1 MSPQYIVAHDVGTG
15 GNKAVLA
22 DTEGKVYA
30 SAFQPYAVHYP
41 RPDWAE
47 QEPEDWWRAVA
58 TTTRQVLERSG
69 VAPRDVVACV
79 FMTQMIGIVPMGRVG
94 AGAGPAPSATE
105 GPALSL
111 PATYEP
117 LRPAIIWLDGRAPQQ
132 AERIMRRFLG
142 PQVFALVAGTPLS
155 GKDGLPKLLW
165 LKEKEPQVYDRMACF
180 LDVNGYLTYRAT
192 GQMVF
197 EWSCAS
203 AFCLDLKSKDWMRG
217 IIRYIGLDQAK
228 FPPLVR
234 STERVGG
241 MTAEAARECGLLEGT
256 PVFGG
261 GGDAPGAAVGSGAVG
276 EGDGH
281 IYLGT
286 SGWVGVVTRK
296 TPTGR
301 HGVVSIQS
309 SDPNKALLFAEMETA
324 GACLKWVADEFYQA
338 EQADPHVPNVYAL
351 MDEKVGTVPPGA
363 DFLICTPWM
372 YGERSPVSDTW
383 VRSTFFN
390 LSADHT
396 REHLLRAV
404 YEGVAY
410 NLRWMIEIVEKHFG
424 FPMPALRVIGGGAL
438 GGPWMQII
446 ADVTGRRVET
456 VANPQEAGAVGAA
469 LTAAV
474 GLGVYPD
481 FEALKQVVH
490 VAREFEPQPC
500 NAETYDCL
508 YRAYRR
514 IYGCLRELYREVNE
528 VRFGECKQ

>member
-1 MSPQYIVAHDVGTG
+1 MKYIVAHDVGTG
-15 GNKAVLA
+15 GNKAVLV
-22 DTEGKVYA
+22 DTEGTIHA
-30 SAFQPYAVHYP
+30 TAFAPYPVHYP

-58 TTTRQVLERSG
+58 QTTRSVLEQAG
-69 VAPRDVVACV
+69 VNPKDVLGVTHS
-79 FMTQMIGIVPMGRVG
+79 TQLLGIVPMGADGR
-94 AGAGPAPSATE
+94 
-105 GPALSL
+105 
-111 PATYEP
+111 P
-117 LRPAIIWLDGRAPQQ
+117 LRRAIIWLDGRAPRQ
-132 AERIMRRFLG
+132 AQRIMRKFLG
-142 PQVFALVAGTPLS
+142 PRVFAAVAGAELT

-165 LKEKEPQVYDRMACF
+165 LKENEPSVYKGMTCF

-192 GQMVF
+192 GEMVF

-203 AFCLDLKSKDWMRG
+203 AFGFDLKKKDWLRG
-217 IIRYIGLDQAK
+217 IIGYIGIDLEK

-234 STERVGG
+234 SIDRVGG

-261 GGDAPGAAVGSGAVG
+261 CGDAQGAAVGSGAVG

-286 SGWVGVVTRK
+286 SGWVGVVTRR

-301 HGVVSIQS
+301 HGVVAIQAA
-309 SDPNKALLFAEMETA
+309 DPDKAFLFAEMETA
-324 GACLKWVADEFYQA
+324 GACLQWIADQFYRE
-338 EQADPHVPNVYAL
+338 EQADPNIPNVYAL
-351 MDEKVGTVPPGA
+351 MDEEVKTIPPGSE
-363 DFLICTPWM
+363 FLVFTPWM
-372 YGERSPVSDTW
+372 YGERAPVSDVF

-410 NLRWMIEIVEKHFG
+410 NLRWMIEVVEQHFG
-424 FPMPALRVIGGGAL
+424 FPLPVLRVIGGGARGL
-438 GGPWMQII
+438 PWMQII

-456 VANPQEAGAVGAA
+456 VVNPQEAGAVGAA
-469 LTAAV
+469 LTAGI
-474 GLGVYPD
+474 GLGLYPD
-481 FEALKQVVH
+481 FESLKGVVRVQH
-490 VAREFEPQPC
+490 TFEPDPA
-500 NAETYDCL
+500 NAETYEIL

-514 IYGCLRELYREVNE
+514 IYDALRDLYRDVNE
-528 VRFGECKQ
+528 VRFRRGAGSEGTEEKG